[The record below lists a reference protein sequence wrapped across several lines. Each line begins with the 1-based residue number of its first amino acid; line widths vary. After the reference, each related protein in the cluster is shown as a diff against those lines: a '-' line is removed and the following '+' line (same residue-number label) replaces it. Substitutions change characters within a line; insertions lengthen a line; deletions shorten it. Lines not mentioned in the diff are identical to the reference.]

1 MSPIRRFVP
10 GIVRRFLG
18 RLRFPQLFL
27 LTAILFAVNLAV
39 PDPLPFVDE
48 ILLALVSLMLGSL
61 RKKEGAGEIEGG
73 DGAEGRDRVEGAD
86 AAGGPER
93 PGGTDV
99 ARPLGGDEP
108 DDP

>member
-1 MSPIRRFVP
+1 MSPIRKLVP

-18 RLRFPQLFL
+18 GLRFPQLFL
-27 LTAILFAVNLAV
+27 ITAILFAVNLAV

-61 RKKEGAGEIEGG
+61 RKKDGAGEIEDGG
-73 DGAEGRDRVEGAD
+73 PTGVADRLEGPAADEGR
-86 AAGGPER
+86 ER
-93 PGGTDV
+93 SEGTDV
-99 ARPLGGDEP
+99 AGGVGRDEP